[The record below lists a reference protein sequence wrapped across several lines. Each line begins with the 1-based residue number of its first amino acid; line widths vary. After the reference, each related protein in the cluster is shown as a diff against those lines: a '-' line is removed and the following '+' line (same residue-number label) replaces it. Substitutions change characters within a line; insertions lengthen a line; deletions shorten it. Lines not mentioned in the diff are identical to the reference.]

1 MSITAL
7 SGPVISFGQAP
18 SSDNNPMMATSLFF
32 GGVGLLDPRPQFSYA
47 PGTDKAF
54 AWLGGGGIQTAFV
67 IPATKSAT
75 LVTAAVHT
83 VSGTAMALAS
93 STTTGLAVGVKV
105 PRQDTGASVTCLELD
120 PLVASVTANV
130 TSGSNILTV
139 TAVGSGSC
147 YNPLGLCP
155 GIVLTDATHASAIP
169 SGATITGFL
178 SGGGG
183 TGTYTMSANAASS
196 QTGDTVTGLYTAFP
210 HANLFGTAVNIW
222 NPTAMCTRT
231 LLFTCNSASGVGGTF
246 TINGLDVYGFPMT
259 ETVTIA
265 PASALTIAGLKAWKY
280 IYSITPGFTDATYT
294 YSVGTNDV
302 IGFPIRSD
310 NFQPGVS
317 LDVSLMMNNAAI
329 TATTGYI
336 AAVKTTA
343 TATTGDVRGT
353 YALQTSANGTLAFS
367 VKQDPLVPNVN
378 SAVGLYGVSQYTAW

>member
-18 SSDNNPMMATSLFF
+18 SSDYNPMMATSLFF
-32 GGVGLLDPRPQFSYA
+32 GGVGLLDPRPQFSYS

-54 AWLGGGGIQTAFV
+54 AWAGGGAIQTSFV
-67 IPATKSAT
+67 VPVTKSAT
-75 LVTAAVHT
+75 LVAALAHT
-83 VSGTAMALAS
+83 VSGTKMTLAS
-93 STTTGLAVGVKV
+93 ATTTGLAIGVSV
-105 PRQDTGASVTCLELD
+105 PRQDTGAAVTVLELD
-120 PLVASVTANV
+120 PLVASVTANI
-130 TSGSNILTV
+130 TAGSNILTV
-139 TAVGSGSC
+139 TAVGSGSG
-147 YNPLGLCP
+147 NHPLGLCP
-155 GIVLTDATHASAIP
+155 GMVLTNATHAAAIP
-169 SGATITGFL
+169 TGTTITGFVTGA
-178 SGGGG
+178 GGV
-183 TGTYTMSANAASS
+183 GTYTMSANAVTSY
-196 QTGDTVTGLYTAFP
+196 TGDTVTGLYTAFP
-210 HANLFGTAVNIW
+210 HANLFGTAINLW
-222 NPTAMCTRT
+222 NPNAMCTRT
-231 LLFTCNSASGVGGTF
+231 LLFTCNSASGVGGSF

-302 IGFPIRSD
+302 IGLPIRSE
-310 NFQPGVS
+310 NFQPGVG

-367 VKQDPLVPNVN
+367 AKQDPLVPNVN